1 MSVEPATYIS
11 QLNSALPAA
20 GDLISE
26 GDNHLNLIKATL
38 LATFPNF
45 TATAITPTSADVN
58 KIAGAAT
65 TGATGFN
72 VVTQAATDNTTLA
85 ASTAQ
90 VQAAIMASSGIT
102 AALPAQSGNSGK
114 YLYTDG
120 SNAAWQYTPT
130 GFRNR
135 IINGGMAIDERNAG
149 AAQTIT
155 AAAALAYCVDRWYAY
170 CTGANVTGQRV
181 AGTLQSQYRYQF
193 TGAASVTAIGFAQRI
208 ETTNSYD
215 LNGQTCMLSVDL
227 ANSLLTTVTWAAY
240 YANTADTF
248 GTLASPTRTAIASGS
263 FTVTSTITRYS
274 TSISV
279 PSAAITGIEIVFA
292 VGAQT
297 SGTWTIGNAQLEKGA
312 VASEFETRPITT
324 EQDLCA
330 RYLPV
335 TRGYYLAG
343 QCYATNSAY
352 VGCSFNVPARV
363 APTGLTLSAAVGSY
377 KLTNATISTTVCNGI
392 SFGAASVGGGTAACT
407 LATNP
412 LVAGNATMLEVSTN
426 RILWT
431 GSEL

>member
-1 MSVEPATYIS
+1 MSVESATYIS
-11 QLNSALPAA
+11 QLNSALPANT
-20 GDLISE
+20 DLITE
-26 GDNHLNLIKATL
+26 GDNHITLLKSTL

-45 TATAITPTSADVN
+45 TATPVTPTTADLN
-58 KIAGAAT
+58 TIAGASS
-65 TGATGFN
+65 TGATALN
-72 VVTQAATDNTTLA
+72 VATQAATNNSTLA
-85 ASTAQ
+85 ASTAM
-90 VQAAIMASSGIT
+90 VQAALLASTGVT
-102 AALPAQSGNSGK
+102 AVLPAQSGNSGK
-114 YLYTDG
+114 FLTTDG
-120 SNAAWQYTPT
+120 SSASWEGLPSL
-130 GFRNR
+130 NR
-135 IINGGMAIDERNAG
+135 IINGGMAIDCRNEG
-149 AAQTIT
+149 AAQTFT
-155 AAAALAYCVDRWYAY
+155 AAAALAYCVDRWYGY

-248 GTLASPTRTAIASGS
+248 GTLASPTRTSIASGS
-263 FTVTSTITRYS
+263 FTVTSTVTRYS
-274 TSISV
+274 ASISV

-297 SGTWTIGNAQLEKGA
+297 SGTWTIGNAQLEKGT

-335 TRGYYLAG
+335 SREYYLSG

-352 VGCSFNVPARV
+352 IGFSFKVPARV
-363 APTGLTLSAAVGSY
+363 APTGITLSAAVGSY
-377 KLTNATISTTVCNGI
+377 KLTNSGFAEQACTSMP
-392 SFGAASVGGGTAACT
+392 FGAASVGGGTVACVVSGT
-407 LATNP
+407 PFA
-412 LVAGNATMLEVSTN
+412 AGNATMLNISTN
-426 RILWT
+426 KILWT
-431 GSEL
+431 GCEL

>member
-1 MSVEPATYIS
+1 MSVESATYIS
-11 QLNSALPAA
+11 QLNSSLPAS
-20 GDLISE
+20 GDLITE

-45 TATAITPTSADVN
+45 TATPITPTSADVN
-58 KIAGAAT
+58 TIAAAAT

-72 VVTQAATDNTTLA
+72 VVTQSATNNTTLA

-90 VQAAIMASSGIT
+90 VQAAIMASSGVT
-102 AALPAQSGNSGK
+102 AVLPAQSGNDGK
-114 YLYTDG
+114 FLITNG
-120 SNAAWQYTPT
+120 TTTSWKAIP
-130 GFRNR
+130 GRNR

-149 AAQTIT
+149 AAQTFT
-155 AAAALAYCVDRWYAY
+155 AAAALAYCVDRWYGY

-181 AGTLQSQYRYQF
+181 AGSSQTQYRYQF

-248 GTLASPTRTAIASGS
+248 GTLASPTRTSIASGS
-263 FTVTSTITRYS
+263 FTVTSTVTRYS

-279 PSAAITGIEIVFA
+279 PSAATTGIEIVFT

-297 SGTWTIGNAQLEKGA
+297 SGTWTIGNVQLEKGA
-312 VASEFETRPITT
+312 VASEFEFRPISH
-324 EQDLCA
+324 EQDLCS

-335 TRGYYLAG
+335 TREYYLSG
-343 QCYATNSAY
+343 QCYATSTAY
-352 VGCSFNVPARV
+352 VGFSFKVPARS
-363 APTGLTLSAAVGSY
+363 APTGLTLSASVGSY
-377 KLTNATISTTVCNGI
+377 SLTNSGFATTSKSTGAIRLLLIISDTFRAVPIGTVD
-392 SFGAASVGGGTAACT
+392 F
-407 LATNP
+407 
-412 LVAGNATMLEVSTN
+412 
-426 RILWT
+426 
-431 GSEL
+431 

>member
-1 MSVEPATYIS
+1 M
-11 QLNSALPAA
+11 
-20 GDLISE
+20 
-26 GDNHLNLIKATL
+26 
-38 LATFPNF
+38 
-45 TATAITPTSADVN
+45 
-58 KIAGAAT
+58 
-65 TGATGFN
+65 
-72 VVTQAATDNTTLA
+72 
-85 ASTAQ
+85 
-90 VQAAIMASSGIT
+90 
-102 AALPAQSGNSGK
+102 
-114 YLYTDG
+114 
-120 SNAAWQYTPT
+120 
-130 GFRNR
+130 
-135 IINGGMAIDERNAG
+135 
-149 AAQTIT
+149 
-155 AAAALAYCVDRWYAY
+155 
-170 CTGANVTGQRV
+170 
-181 AGTLQSQYRYQF
+181 
-193 TGAASVTAIGFAQRI
+193 
-208 ETTNSYD
+208 
-215 LNGQTCMLSVDL
+215 
-227 ANSLLTTVTWAAY
+227 
-240 YANTADTF
+240 
-248 GTLASPTRTAIASGS
+248 
-263 FTVTSTITRYS
+263 
-274 TSISV
+274 
-279 PSAAITGIEIVFA
+279 FA

-412 LVAGNATMLEVSTN
+412 LVAGNATMLEVGTN

>member
-1 MSVEPATYIS
+1 MSVESATYIS
-11 QLNSALPAA
+11 ELNSSLPGS
-20 GDLISE
+20 GDLITE

-45 TATAITPTSADVN
+45 TATPITPTSADVN
-58 KIAGAAT
+58 TIAAAAT

-72 VVTQAATDNTTLA
+72 VVTQSATNNTTLA
-85 ASTAQ
+85 ASAAQ
-90 VQAAIMASSGIT
+90 VQAAIMASSGVT
-102 AALPAQSGNSGK
+102 AVLPAQSGNDGK
-114 YLYTDG
+114 FLITNG
-120 SNAAWQYTPT
+120 TTTSWKAIP
-130 GFRNR
+130 GRNR

-149 AAQTIT
+149 AAQTFT
-155 AAAALAYCVDRWYAY
+155 AAAALAYCVDRWYGY

-181 AGTLQSQYRYQF
+181 AGSSQTQYRYQF

-248 GTLASPTRTAIASGS
+248 GTLASPTRTSIASGS
-263 FTVTSTITRYS
+263 FTVTSTVTRYS

-279 PSAAITGIEIVFA
+279 PSAATTGIEIVFA

-297 SGTWTIGNAQLEKGA
+297 SGTWTIGNVQLEKGA
-312 VASEFETRPITT
+312 VASEFEFRPISH
-324 EQDLCA
+324 EQDLCS

-335 TRGYYLAG
+335 TREYYLSG

-352 VGCSFNVPARV
+352 VGFSFKVPARS
-363 APTGLTLSAAVGSY
+363 APTGITLSASVGSY
-377 KLTNATISTTVCNGI
+377 SLTNSGFSTTACNAI
-392 SFGAASVGGGTAACT
+392 TFGAASVGGGTAACVLGSSP
-407 LATNP
+407 LA
-412 LVAGNATMLEVSTN
+412 AGDATMLVVGAN
-426 RILWT
+426 KILWT
-431 GSEL
+431 GCEL

>member
-1 MSVEPATYIS
+1 MSVESATYIS

-26 GDNHLNLIKATL
+26 GDNHLNLIKSTL

-58 KIAGAAT
+58 KVAGAAT

-72 VVTQAATDNTTLA
+72 VVTQAAADNTTLA

-90 VQAAIMASSGIT
+90 VQAAILASSGVT
-102 AALPAQSGNSGK
+102 AVLPAQSGNSGK

-120 SNAAWQYTPT
+120 SNAAWQYTPA

-135 IINGGMAIDERNAG
+135 IINGAMAIDERNAG
-149 AAQTIT
+149 AAQTFT
-155 AAAALAYCVDRWYAY
+155 AAAALAYCVDRWYGY

-248 GTLASPTRTAIASGS
+248 GTLASPTRTSIASGS

-297 SGTWTIGNAQLEKGA
+297 SGTWTIGNAQLEPGSA
-312 VASEFETRPITT
+312 ASAFEVRPLTF

-335 TRGYYLAG
+335 TREYYLTG
-343 QCYATNSAY
+343 QCNATNAAY
-352 VGCSFNVPARV
+352 VGCSFNVMARA
-363 APTGLTLSAAVGSY
+363 APTGITLSASVGSY
-377 KLTNATISTTVCNGI
+377 SLTNSALAATACNQVLY
-392 SFGAASVGGGTAACT
+392 GAAAVGGGTLACT
-407 LATNP
+407 LASTP
-412 LVAGNATMLEVSTN
+412 LVAGNASVFVMGGN
-426 RILWT
+426 KILWT
-431 GSEL
+431 GAEL